1 VTDDLPRPFRRFLQ
15 RYPDVEKA
23 HMELSLVINRQ
34 GPLGERDRRLVR
46 LGIAVGQQSQG
57 GVKSHARRALDEGIR
72 PEELRQA
79 ALLALPTAGFPAM
92 IAASEWIEEVLAER
106 AGP

>member
-1 VTDDLPRPFRRFLQ
+1 MSKLPKPFRRFLQ

-34 GPLGERDRRLVR
+34 GPLGERERRLIR

-57 GVKSHARRALDEGIR
+57 AVKSHARRAVDEGIA
-72 PEELRQA
+72 PEELRHA
-79 ALLALPTAGFPAM
+79 VLLALPTAGFPAM
-92 IAASEWIEEVLAER
+92 IAASEWVEEVLVEKN
-106 AGP
+106 G